1 MKDFEFH
8 LRQGKV
14 RKVAKD
20 PSLARSLSK
29 NLRSRGEMA
38 LALDTKTYAM
48 FVFENLYDCL
58 REICDALLAMDG
70 YKTYSHEAAIAYL
83 RKKGV
88 PDGIV
93 AQIDRY
99 RRRRNASKYYGK
111 TVSAEDAEDI
121 RGFYI
126 KHSPQ
131 LLELLEA
138 KSATK

>member
-1 MKDFEFH
+1 MRFKFY
-8 LRQGKV
+8 LGQGKV

-20 PSLARSLSK
+20 PSLARSLGK

-38 LALDTKTYAM
+38 LALDTKTFAM
-48 FVFENLYDCL
+48 LVFENLYDCL

-70 YKTYSHEAAIAYL
+70 YKTYSHEASITYL
-83 RKKGV
+83 REKGV
-88 PDGIV
+88 PDGLV

-111 TVSAEDAEDI
+111 TVSSEDAEDI

-126 KHSPQ
+126 KYAPQ